1 MHGSFKQC
9 FQICLREARCAWPV
23 PDEWGARRRR
33 RTTHRVECLKKLV
46 VLLPAIV
53 RGVEL
58 GPLNG
63 RRSHIGW
70 IIAHEQPTQDDI
82 PHLLVLHFWA

>member
-9 FQICLREARCAWPV
+9 FHFCLREVVCAGPV
-23 PDEWGARRRR
+23 RDWRWGARRRR
-33 RTTHRVECLKKLV
+33 TTNRLECLIEMV
-46 VLLPAIV
+46 VLLSAII

-82 PHLLVLHFWA
+82 PHFLVLHFWA